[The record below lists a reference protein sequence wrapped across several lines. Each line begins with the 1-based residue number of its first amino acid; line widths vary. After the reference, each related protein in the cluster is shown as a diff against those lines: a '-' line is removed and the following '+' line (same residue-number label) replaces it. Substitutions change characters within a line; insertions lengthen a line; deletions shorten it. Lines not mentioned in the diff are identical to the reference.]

1 MRPRNRGKLILS
13 DGVATYTW
21 DANGNL
27 QSKTDAAG
35 TTVYRFGAKDRLVE
49 VSGPSVGLVQH
60 VYDDAGDRVETRID
74 GVSTG
79 YLVDANRGLSQVIE
93 ERGGSG
99 QLVARYEHGDDGAP
113 LARFDASTSTAAY
126 FLHDGQGSV
135 RQMADATASITDTVA
150 YSAFGRTL
158 AATGSTPSPY
168 RYGGQWEEPR
178 SRLYHLRARWMDPG
192 VGRFL
197 STDPFE
203 GDAARPFSLH
213 RYLYTNQSP
222 VSASDPSGRMTMTEL
237 SATSAIVAGL
247 AASTIA
253 YSVHLIMKDLVEGP
267 SVASGERQGGLWDYF
282 VQQTFMGIVS
292 SRTMDAV
299 ESIPKTKTRGGRR
312 DRQEH
317 HTIPI
322 YLCGSLAQTP
332 CSVTVAEH
340 TRLHA
345 ELAGWAIALQTAEEY
360 ADRIF
365 LGRRRSGRVLRLA
378 DTRIGRSL
386 IAGALRQFYSFGWVG
401 VGIPTIGSVFPIEA
415 EEFVNG
421 KTSLSRNCSR
431 TGAPPPP

>member
-1 MRPRNRGKLILS
+1 MDKYLEHSNEDYSEFISKSNDSDESINNEDKEARELADILTDNTAKRKAKVRKQREKNRKRMVEMKL
-13 DGVATYTW
+13 
-21 DANGNL
+21 
-27 QSKTDAAG
+27 QCPHCQ
-35 TTVYRFGAKDRLVE
+35 TVYKEEEKNIIR
-49 VSGPSVGLVQH
+49 
-60 VYDDAGDRVETRID
+60 
-74 GVSTG
+74 
-79 YLVDANRGLSQVIE
+79 RGLGE
-93 ERGGSG
+93 YP
-99 QLVARYEHGDDGAP
+99 ARANMQYW
-113 LARFDASTSTAAY
+113 
-126 FLHDGQGSV
+126 
-135 RQMADATASITDTVA
+135 
-150 YSAFGRTL
+150 GR
-158 AATGSTPSPY
+158 
-168 RYGGQWEEPR
+168 R
-178 SRLYHLRARWMDPG
+178 
-192 VGRFL
+192 
-197 STDPFE
+197 
-203 GDAARPFSLH
+203 
-213 RYLYTNQSP
+213 
-222 VSASDPSGRMTMTEL
+222 
-237 SATSAIVAGL
+237 
-247 AASTIA
+247 
-253 YSVHLIMKDLVEGP
+253 
-267 SVASGERQGGLWDYF
+267 
-282 VQQTFMGIVS
+282 
-292 SRTMDAV
+292 
-299 ESIPKTKTRGGRR
+299 KTKTRGGRR